1 MNDSYSSS
9 LPQMSERSDHIH
21 VSLKEGWLSLT
32 TPKAYRRWI
41 LRHFYQLQNTQLLP
55 SWCNT
60 GKTEVHKGGDGP
72 LLPTIHWTPPVHPH
86 RPPPAL
92 HQFQDCVLLQ
102 VYLNLNSKELHSLWA
117 RGSQI
122 HFPLQW
128 PSGSLAPSRPPPLES
143 LHRFVPYKAVLL
155 LLLSTEGKG
164 EPSHLGLLHNGSP
177 WKESFGSKTQVAPEI
192 FQNPSCFPFWKIF
205 SEISKSSLTV
215 DQTLVIGPKGLFHC
229 VPKIVYLD

>member
-1 MNDSYSSS
+1 MTVT
-9 LPQMSERSDHIH
+9 LPLYHRCQKGLITFLFRSKKDEFHWPRPKHTEGEFFTISINCRTHNCYPAGVTQERQRYTEEEMVHFSPLYTEPLR
-21 VSLKEGWLSLT
+21 S
-32 TPKAYRRWI
+32 TPTA
-41 LRHFYQLQNTQLLP
+41 H
-55 SWCNT
+55 
-60 GKTEVHKGGDGP
+60 P
-72 LLPTIHWTPPVHPH
+72 LLCTNSKTV
-86 RPPPAL
+86 
-92 HQFQDCVLLQ
+92 FLLQ

>member
-1 MNDSYSSS
+1 MTVT
-9 LPQMSERSDHIH
+9 LPLYHRCQKGLITFLFRSKKDEFHWPRPKHTEGEFFTISINCRTHNCYPAGVTQERQRYTEEEMVHFSPLYTEPLR
-21 VSLKEGWLSLT
+21 S
-32 TPKAYRRWI
+32 TPTA
-41 LRHFYQLQNTQLLP
+41 H
-55 SWCNT
+55 
-60 GKTEVHKGGDGP
+60 P
-72 LLPTIHWTPPVHPH
+72 LLCTNSKTV
-86 RPPPAL
+86 
-92 HQFQDCVLLQ
+92 FLLQ
-102 VYLNLNSKELHSLWA
+102 VYLNLNSKEVHSLWA

-122 HFPLQW
+122 HFPLQR

>member
-1 MNDSYSSS
+1 MNDSCSSS
-9 LPQMSERSDHIH
+9 LPQMSERYDPIH
-21 VSLKEGWLSLT
+21 VSLKEGWISLT

-41 LRHFYQLQNTQLLP
+41 LPRFYQLRNTQLLP

-60 GKTEVHKGGDGP
+60 GKTLYKGGDGP
-72 LLPTIHWTPPVHPH
+72 LLPTMHWAPLAHPH
-86 RPPPAL
+86 L
-92 HQFQDCVLLQ
+92 HLLLCTNSKTVFLLQ

-122 HFPLQW
+122 HFLLQW
-128 PSGSLAPSRPPPLES
+128 PSGSLALSRPPPLES

-164 EPSHLGLLHNGSP
+164 EPSHLGLQHNASP
-177 WKESFGSKTQVAPEI
+177 WKESFERKTHIAPEI

>member
-1 MNDSYSSS
+1 MTVA
-9 LPQMSERSDHIH
+9 LPLYHRCQKGLIPFMFHSGKDEFHWPRPKHTEGEFFPVSINCGTHSCYPAAVTQER
-21 VSLKEGWLSLT
+21 
-32 TPKAYRRWI
+32 
-41 LRHFYQLQNTQLLP
+41 QLY
-55 SWCNT
+55 
-60 GKTEVHKGGDGP
+60 KGGDGP
-72 LLPTIHWTPPVHPH
+72 LLPTIHWAPLAHPH
-86 RPPPAL
+86 PHL
-92 HQFQDCVLLQ
+92 LLCTNSKTVFLLQ
-102 VYLNLNSKELHSLWA
+102 AYLNLNSKELHSLWA

-122 HFPLQW
+122 HFLLQW
-128 PSGSLAPSRPPPLES
+128 PSGSLALSRPPPLES

-164 EPSHLGLLHNGSP
+164 EPSHLGLQHNASP
-177 WKESFGSKTQVAPEI
+177 WKESFERKTHVAPEI

>member
-1 MNDSYSSS
+1 MTVT
-9 LPQMSERSDHIH
+9 LPLYHRCQKGLITFLFRSKKDEFHWPRPKHTEGEFFTISINCRTHNCYPAGVTQERQRYTEEEMVHFSPLYTEPLR
-21 VSLKEGWLSLT
+21 S
-32 TPKAYRRWI
+32 TPTA
-41 LRHFYQLQNTQLLP
+41 H
-55 SWCNT
+55 
-60 GKTEVHKGGDGP
+60 P
-72 LLPTIHWTPPVHPH
+72 LLCPNSKTV
-86 RPPPAL
+86 
-92 HQFQDCVLLQ
+92 FLLQ

>member
-1 MNDSYSSS
+1 MTVT
-9 LPQMSERSDHIH
+9 LPLYHRCQKGLITFLFRSKKDEFHWPRPKHTEGEFFTISINCRTHNCYPAGVTQERQRYTEEEMVHFSPLYTEPLR
-21 VSLKEGWLSLT
+21 S
-32 TPKAYRRWI
+32 TPTA
-41 LRHFYQLQNTQLLP
+41 HTLLCTN
-55 SWCNT
+55 S
-60 GKTEVHKGGDGP
+60 KTV
-72 LLPTIHWTPPVHPH
+72 
-86 RPPPAL
+86 
-92 HQFQDCVLLQ
+92 FLLQ